1 MALGGRGYG
10 YGPGR
15 PGGMAPFGPRNR
27 SMGKVRLL
35 IGLAVAVFS
44 LISYA
49 ASKEYNPVTGE
60 DQHIGIAKHQEIA
73 LGQQSAPQMIQ
84 EFGGLDPD
92 PQLQAVV
99 DRVGERIVRRSRA
112 ADTEWEFDF
121 HLLADPQTINAF
133 ALPGG
138 QIFITDALFDRLETE
153 GQLAGVLGHEIGHV
167 VARHST
173 QRIAKENLRNG
184 ITLAVVLGT
193 DMDPRTADIA
203 GQLISMKYGRE
214 DELESDVLGVDFM
227 SDAGYDP
234 RAMIGVMEILASA
247 SGGERPPEFM
257 STHPNPEN
265 RVGRIQAAI
274 AAKFPNGVPG
284 GLSP

>member
-1 MALGGRGYG
+1 
-10 YGPGR
+10 
-15 PGGMAPFGPRNR
+15 
-27 SMGKVRLL
+27 MGKVRLL
-35 IGLAVAVFS
+35 IGLAVAIFS
-44 LISYA
+44 FISYA

-99 DRVGERIVRRSRA
+99 DRVGQRVVRRSRA
-112 ADTEWEFDF
+112 SGTEWEFDF
-121 HLLADPQTINAF
+121 HLLADPQTVNAF

-138 QIFITDALFDRLETE
+138 QIFITGALFDRLETE
-153 GQLAGVLGHEIGHV
+153 GQLAAVLGHEIGHV

-184 ITLAVVLGT
+184 ITLAVILGT

-247 SGGERPPEFM
+247 SDGQRPPEFM

-265 RVGRIQAAI
+265 RVGRIQTAI
-274 AAKFPNGVPG
+274 AQKFPNGVPG